1 MITWTGKSTDGRWVR
16 TVQAE
21 SFYEL
26 INTLIDKGYIPHY
39 ADIQGQLF
47 YKIAEILPYID
58 SINRALDADD
68 ELTYSYAV
76 YELENLDWKDEVF
89 NEFTDEDYIFVIRG
103 CDSQAYY
110 QDFVVE

>member
-26 INTLIDKGYIPHY
+26 MNTLIDKGYIPHY
-39 ADIQGQLF
+39 ADIYGQLF
-47 YKIAEILPYID
+47 YKIAEILPYVG
-58 SINRALDADD
+58 SINDALDADD

-76 YELENLDWKDEVF
+76 YELENLDWKNEVF
-89 NEFTDEDYIFVIRG
+89 NG
-103 CDSQAYY
+103 CNSQAYY
-110 QDFVVE
+110 QDFIVE